1 MEGLAEI
8 ITDFFNS
15 IDPKR
20 TLHRSGSTAKP
31 PLGATACEYR
41 VVSQSEVLVPLTRL

>member
-15 IDPKR
+15 IDPIR
-20 TLHRSGSTAKP
+20 TL
-31 PLGATACEYR
+31 GACAY
-41 VVSQSEVLVPLTRL
+41 TRF

>member
-20 TLHRSGSTAKP
+20 TSNEILARCQI
-31 PLGATACEYR
+31 GA
-41 VVSQSEVLVPLTRL
+41 LDRL

>member
-20 TLHRSGSTAKP
+20 TSAGPFRIPILAVTIRAP
-31 PLGATACEYR
+31 EPRER
-41 VVSQSEVLVPLTRL
+41 P

>member
-15 IDPKR
+15 IDPQR
-20 TLHRSGSTAKP
+20 TLSGRFCGDALP
-31 PLGATACEYR
+31 
-41 VVSQSEVLVPLTRL
+41 

>member
-15 IDPKR
+15 IDPKQ
-20 TLHRSGSTAKP
+20 TSG
-31 PLGATACEYR
+31 G
-41 VVSQSEVLVPLTRL
+41 RLCCDAQNGRDRYAALC

>member
-20 TLHRSGSTAKP
+20 TLTALKSRSAAGSQ
-31 PLGATACEYR
+31 GREYAI
-41 VVSQSEVLVPLTRL
+41 V

>member
-20 TLHRSGSTAKP
+20 TWAIKDFCSAN
-31 PLGATACEYR
+31 
-41 VVSQSEVLVPLTRL
+41 

>member
-20 TLHRSGSTAKP
+20 TWTVRFCCDARS
-31 PLGATACEYR
+31 
-41 VVSQSEVLVPLTRL
+41 